1 MNVSGPI
8 GNTDEVFN
16 CGGPR
21 SFHGREGHVLAFNS
35 DIVNSLLKINGG
47 KTEGLILLFLK
58 FGAL

>member
-47 KTEGLILLFLK
+47 KTEGLILLFL
-58 FGAL
+58 